1 MKKFLFLL
9 LALVL
14 PLVAS
19 AEVKVP
25 ADVRFVLNQ
34 GYGAEAQLG
43 TQTIDKKVQV
53 LKLVYDFSV
62 LSGSASTVYSL
73 KDTDAKNAVIPANAL
88 IVDCMIDVITAPT
101 SLSSS
106 LTLAIGTGVGAASTE
121 LKTAT
126 AIGSY
131 TGIVACVPVGS
142 AATAIKI
149 ASAVTPTLSV
159 GSQGDLTAGKINV
172 LLQYILSE

>member
-1 MKKFLFLL
+1 MKKFILFLL
-9 LALVL
+9 AFAL
-14 PLVAS
+14 PLVAK

-53 LKLVYDFSV
+53 LKAVYDFSV
-62 LSGSASTVYSL
+62 LSGSASTKYSL
-73 KDTDAKNAVIPANAL
+73 KDTDGKNAVLPAKAV
-88 IVDCMIDVITAPT
+88 IVDCLLDVVTAPT

-121 LKTAT
+121 LKAAT
-126 AIGSY
+126 VIGSY
-131 TGIVACVPVGS
+131 SGLVACVPVGS

-149 ASAVTPTLSV
+149 AAESTPTLSV